1 VLERRLYVYYA
12 AELPE
17 DVRVLLETCIWHRW
31 KYYGEFLEELWR
43 IPDWVV
49 CRLVDVKFGQSDYMI
64 SKLFGN
70 LHTVFDFI
78 QKTQEAEIRCCA
90 VLNQSVS
97 LRCPQAYSYGK

>member
-17 DVRVLLETCIWHRW
+17 DVRVLLEMCIWHRW

-43 IPDWVV
+43 IPDRVV

-64 SKLFGN
+64 SKLFGSSPA
-70 LHTVFDFI
+70 HQVIDPVTVQQWGHDYI
-78 QKTQEAEIRCCA
+78 CT
-90 VLNQSVS
+90 
-97 LRCPQAYSYGK
+97 YSHINTA